1 MHIFHIRQAP
11 SSIKISKAEWRYQN
25 SLTIIVPPEKS
36 VALWRPTVLAS
47 LAPTHHFF
55 SDNET
60 SSGFNEV
67 LVGQVERGGAMGTGS
82 ASRQKYKI
90 IWIFRKATKS
100 CGYTSSDV
108 KGFELP

>member
-1 MHIFHIRQAP
+1 MHIFHICQAP

-36 VALWRPTVLAS
+36 VALWRPTVPAS
-47 LAPTHHFF
+47 FAPTHHFF

-67 LVGQVERGGAMGTGS
+67 LVGQVEGG
-82 ASRQKYKI
+82 
-90 IWIFRKATKS
+90 
-100 CGYTSSDV
+100 GYGVRITAKKWNHLDFS
-108 KGFELP
+108 GGNQELWLY

>member
-1 MHIFHIRQAP
+1 MHIFHICQAP

-25 SLTIIVPPEKS
+25 SWSIFVPPEKS

-67 LVGQVERGGAMGTGS
+67 LVGQVEGEGGAMGC
-82 ASRQKYKI
+82 ASPQKNEI
-90 IWIFRKATKS
+90 IWIFREATKS

>member
-1 MHIFHIRQAP
+1 MHIFHICQAP

-36 VALWRPTVLAS
+36 VALWRPTVPSS

-67 LVGQVERGGAMGTGS
+67 LVGQVEGERGGYGVRITAKKWNHLDFSGGN
-82 ASRQKYKI
+82 Q
-90 IWIFRKATKS
+90 
-100 CGYTSSDV
+100 
-108 KGFELP
+108 ELWLY

>member
-1 MHIFHIRQAP
+1 MHIFHICQAP
-11 SSIKISKAEWRYQN
+11 SSIEISKAEWRYRN

-36 VALWRPTVLAS
+36 VALWRPTVPVS

-67 LVGQVERGGAMGTGS
+67 LVGQGEGGAMGS
-82 ASRQKYKI
+82 ASPQKYKI
-90 IWIFRKATKS
+90 IWIFREATKS

-108 KGFELP
+108 KDFELP

>member
-1 MHIFHIRQAP
+1 MHIFHICQAP

-36 VALWRPTVLAS
+36 VALWRPTVPAS
-47 LAPTHHFF
+47 FAPTHHFF

-67 LVGQVERGGAMGTGS
+67 LVGQVEGGGGRITA
-82 ASRQKYKI
+82 KNEI
-90 IWIFRKATKS
+90 IWIFREATKS